1 MGTSFVG
8 RQTELALLE
17 SICSNA
23 IAEETPS
30 AVLISGPPGSGK
42 SRLLT
47 EFASRQRS
55 LRPLRMAGYEAGNRV
70 PLAAAADLMRELS
83 KVSGAGAMLS
93 ELLFEPTPAKH
104 SSLEPLRIFEAARRS
119 LLGFADPLLLVVDDV
134 QWIDELSVA
143 LCAYLVR
150 TVVTEQTEFIVIAA
164 GRPSHETIVFW

>member
-47 EFASRQRS
+47 EFSSRQRG

-70 PLAAAADLMRELS
+70 
-83 KVSGAGAMLS
+83 
-93 ELLFEPTPAKH
+93 
-104 SSLEPLRIFEAARRS
+104 
-119 LLGFADPLLLVVDDV
+119 
-134 QWIDELSVA
+134 
-143 LCAYLVR
+143 
-150 TVVTEQTEFIVIAA
+150 
-164 GRPSHETIVFW
+164 

>member
-17 SICSNA
+17 SIGSNA

-47 EFASRQRS
+47 EFAGRQRR

-93 ELLFEPTPAKH
+93 SPIHFC
-104 SSLEPLRIFEAARRS
+104 SSLTTS
-119 LLGFADPLLLVVDDV
+119 SG
-134 QWIDELSVA
+134 
-143 LCAYLVR
+143 
-150 TVVTEQTEFIVIAA
+150 
-164 GRPSHETIVFW
+164 